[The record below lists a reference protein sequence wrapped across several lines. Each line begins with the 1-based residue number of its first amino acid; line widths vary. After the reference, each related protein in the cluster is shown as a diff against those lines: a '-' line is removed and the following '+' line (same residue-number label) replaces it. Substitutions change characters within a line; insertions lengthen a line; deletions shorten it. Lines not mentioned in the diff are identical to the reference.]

1 MEKLKIL
8 NKEAYEETLAFFDN
22 IEVHYDERS
31 AIANANFC
39 YIVSNYCSNKIRTA
53 EILVLYDYITDVLQ
67 GKYPKLIFQVPNEDR
82 IIWAKKLITKYNE
95 WNLNEKEIEFFAFCI
110 VYSFFIT
117 NMNEDTNEI
126 EKGMYSFTSKKKILS
141 QYEYFKNE
149 KIWKFEVK
157 KYSNFNLDN
166 YGYTIENPIEVTSIG
181 MQYDYL
187 NRLETLDGKK
197 ITYSRNGST
206 SGKDD
211 IYIDVYSIFIKGLFG
226 NRKIATLY
234 LTDTG
239 LEDSNHAPKGFKLN

>member
-67 GKYPKLIFQVPNEDR
+67 GKYSKLIFQVPNEDR

-117 NMNEDTNEI
+117 NMNVDTNEI
-126 EKGMYSFTSKKKILS
+126 EQGMYSFTSNKKILS

-166 YGYTIENPIEVTSIG
+166 YGYTIIIEGIDGVDIWYANIENTSLKL
-181 MQYDYL
+181 YDYVKKGSYL
-187 NRLETLDGKK
+187 GETK
-197 ITYSRNGST
+197 N
-206 SGKDD
+206 
-211 IYIDVYSIFIKGLFG
+211 
-226 NRKIATLY
+226 NNLY
-234 LTDTG
+234 LVFEKNQEF
-239 LEDSNHAPKGFKLN
+239 LKFEDYIKN

>member
-1 MEKLKIL
+1 MEKLKLL
-8 NKEAYEETLAFFDN
+8 NKESYEETLAFFDN

-31 AIANANFC
+31 AIANVNFC
-39 YIVSNYCSNKIRTA
+39 YIVSNYCDNKIKAA

-67 GKYPKLIFQVPNEDR
+67 GKYPKLIFQVPNDDR

-126 EKGMYSFTSKKKILS
+126 EQGMYSFTSKKKILF

-166 YGYTIENPIEVTSIG
+166 YGYTIENPIEVTNIS

-197 ITYSRNGST
+197 LYILGMVPHLAKT
-206 SGKDD
+206 
-211 IYIDVYSIFIKGLFG
+211 IYLSMYILF
-226 NRKIATLY
+226 L
-234 LTDTG
+234 
-239 LEDSNHAPKGFKLN
+239 